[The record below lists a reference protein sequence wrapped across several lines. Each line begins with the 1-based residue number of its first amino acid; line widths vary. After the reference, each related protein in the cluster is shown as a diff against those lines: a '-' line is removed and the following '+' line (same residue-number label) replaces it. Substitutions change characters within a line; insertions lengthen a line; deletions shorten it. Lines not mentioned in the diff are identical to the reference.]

1 MIFAGE
7 IIRSFS
13 ELTGTGGERLFLV
26 FLKPFVALKI
36 FCNVFSE
43 AFREA
48 SEMVLV
54 GSAGPDSA
62 L

>member
-1 MIFAGE
+1 MAGE
-7 IIRSFS
+7 IIRSFR

-26 FLKPFVALKI
+26 LKPLVALKI

-54 GSAGPDSA
+54 GSAGPDSV

>member
-1 MIFAGE
+1 MAGE
-7 IIRSFS
+7 IIRSFR

-26 FLKPFVALKI
+26 LKPFVALKI

>member
-1 MIFAGE
+1 MILAGE

-43 AFREA
+43 AFREV
-48 SEMVLV
+48 SEMLL
-54 GSAGPDSA
+54 GG
-62 L
+62 

>member
-26 FLKPFVALKI
+26 FLKPFVPLKM
-36 FCNVFSE
+36 FCYVFSE
-43 AFREA
+43 AFREV
-48 SEMVLV
+48 SEMLL
-54 GSAGPDSA
+54 GG
-62 L
+62 